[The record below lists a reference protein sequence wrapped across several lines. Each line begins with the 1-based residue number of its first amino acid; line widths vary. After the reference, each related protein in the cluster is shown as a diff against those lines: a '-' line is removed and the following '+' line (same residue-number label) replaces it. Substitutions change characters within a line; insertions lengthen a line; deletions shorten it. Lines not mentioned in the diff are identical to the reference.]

1 MLFSGLLLRN
11 NLSLM
16 QVTTIEG
23 TSILL
28 VFSSVSVLK
37 DGKTMNWSVNLE
49 VSYFLVY
56 LEWVFA
62 KESSIF

>member
-1 MLFSGLLLRN
+1 MLFSGLLWPN

-16 QVTTIEG
+16 QVTEIGG

-37 DGKTMNWSVNLE
+37 DGKTMN
-49 VSYFLVY
+49 
-56 LEWVFA
+56 
-62 KESSIF
+62 